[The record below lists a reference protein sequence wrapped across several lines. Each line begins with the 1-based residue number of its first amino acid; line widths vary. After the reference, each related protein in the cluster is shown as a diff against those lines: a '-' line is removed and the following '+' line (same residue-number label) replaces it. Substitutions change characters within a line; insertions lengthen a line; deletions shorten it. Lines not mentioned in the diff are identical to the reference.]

1 MATSGWS
8 RLCCRMPAGSIRV
21 VPTMRVRRLN
31 STGRFEGLR
40 SLRGDY
46 CDDSHSAVEGSIPCQ
61 GPQASA
67 RMFVRCRMH
76 EIGAW
81 CAVVTSARDTVGPIG
96 KKH

>member
-1 MATSGWS
+1 MRRRRWNYTGWF
-8 RLCCRMPAGSIRV
+8 AG
-21 VPTMRVRRLN
+21 L
-31 STGRFEGLR
+31 G

-46 CDDSHSAVEGSIPCQ
+46 CDASHSAVEGLIPCQ
-61 GPQASA
+61 GPQVSV